1 MRAGDKY
8 QCLED
13 INNIFGQILF
23 KSGEVYEI
31 IEFDMNT
38 VTLNHRL
45 IGTEYMSFRISIL
58 EKFNKIN

>member
-1 MRAGDKY
+1 MKIGDKY

-31 IEFDMNT
+31 LDFDSET

-45 IGTEYMSFRISIL
+45 IGMEYMSFRISIL
-58 EKFNKIN
+58 EKFKKIN